1 MLNPVIYTREFS
13 FKEEQEVAKQ
23 YFPVYNY
30 ITEIPKSSLVIP
42 RYSFLPFGRDL
53 ERDIK
58 NLGSTLINSYK
69 EHQYVAD
76 IQNWYSDLEGET
88 PQTWFSVEEI
98 PYNEEGPFVVKGR
111 TNSRKHDWATKM
123 FAPSKILL
131 GEIIGNLLDDPFI
144 SAQGI
149 CIRKFWPLKTY
160 MTGLNGLP
168 ITEEYRCFVLD
179 GELLACDFYWQNY
192 EEELKEKNIY
202 PRPNTKTLQAIK
214 GYVKKLNSK
223 LRNKIRFYVIDVAK
237 PCFNNPDY
245 GECFCVVELNDGTMS
260 GLSCI
265 DPHLFYST
273 LKERLNV

>member
-23 YFPVYNY
+23 HFPVYNY
-30 ITEIPKSSLVIP
+30 VTEIPKSSLVIP

-76 IQNWYSDLEGET
+76 IQNWYPDLEGET

-111 TNSRKHDWATKM
+111 TNSRKHDWATRM
-123 FAPSKILL
+123 FAASRKEL
-131 GEIIGNLLDDPFI
+131 GVVIGKLLDDAFI
-144 SAQGI
+144 SEQGI
-149 CIRKFWPLKTY
+149 VIRKYMPLETL
-160 MTGLNGLP
+160 TISLNNLP
-168 ITEEYRCFVLD
+168 ITKEYRHFILNDEVI
-179 GELLACDFYWQNY
+179 GWSFYWANHREY
-192 EEELKEKNIY
+192 LDTSYGGWHREGLRPSEKHSMNTFVRKVVDKLK
-202 PRPNTKTLQAIK
+202 
-214 GYVKKLNSK
+214 G
-223 LRNKIRFYVIDVAK
+223 KIPFYVVDVAK
-237 PCFNNPDY
+237 TQS
-245 GECFCVVELNDGTMS
+245 GEWILIELNDGTMS

-273 LKERLNV
+273 LKESLGNKNE

>member
-1 MLNPVIYTREFS
+1 MLNPVIYAREFS

-30 ITEIPKSSLVIP
+30 VTEIPKSSLVIP

-69 EHQYVAD
+69 EHQYVAN
-76 IQNWYSDLEGET
+76 IQNWYPDLEGET

-111 TNSRKHDWATKM
+111 TNSKKHDWATKM
-123 FAPSKILL
+123 FASSRKEL
-131 GEIIGNLLDDPFI
+131 GGVIGRLLDDAFI
-144 SAQGI
+144 SEQGI
-149 CIRKFWPLKTY
+149 VIRKYMPLETL
-160 MTGLNGLP
+160 TISLNNLP
-168 ITEEYRCFVLD
+168 ITKEYRHFILNDEVI
-179 GELLACDFYWQNY
+179 GWSFYWANHREY
-192 EEELKEKNIY
+192 LDTSYGGWHREGLRPSEKHSMNTFVRKVVDKLK
-202 PRPNTKTLQAIK
+202 
-214 GYVKKLNSK
+214 G
-223 LRNKIRFYVIDVAK
+223 KIPFYVVDVAK
-237 PCFNNPDY
+237 TQS
-245 GECFCVVELNDGTMS
+245 GEWILIELNDGTMS